1 MKKNFNKSQIER
13 YSRQIVL
20 KDVGIL
26 GQKKIFN
33 SKILIV
39 GAGGLGSPVLLYLAA
54 AGIGTIG
61 IIDDD
66 RVDISNLQR
75 QVLHR
80 TEDVGRLKV
89 ESAKEQLLA
98 LDPNLTII
106 DHKERLNP
114 GNALEL
120 FTGWDIV
127 VDGTDNIPTRYLIDD
142 ACHLLSIPWVYGSI
156 HRFEGQVSF
165 FSTKND
171 RRYRDLFP
179 EAPPASALQNC
190 AEAGVFG
197 ILPGVVGSIQ
207 ATEVIKHIVG
217 MESSLIGR
225 LFLYDAETMT
235 TQSLRFEALETK
247 PEITDLSHA
256 QRLFDD
262 PMYCNP
268 SLQQVQEDEDL
279 GESMMQSITVPELK
293 SRQQG
298 GWDPFIIDVRSD
310 EELEQVRLSTFD
322 LHVVHDIADTA
333 AGDVPEGRDVVVM
346 CRSGMRSQLAIMLL
360 NQSGIDSSRLYNLTG
375 GIMAWGQ
382 IAPEDIVQG

>member
-1 MKKNFNKSQIER
+1 MVDMQR
-13 YSRQIVL
+13 HARHLVL
-20 KDVGIL
+20 PQVGFE
-26 GQKKIFN
+26 GQKKLAEAKVFV
-33 SKILIV
+33 V

-66 RVDISNLQR
+66 HVDISNLQR

-98 LDPNLTII
+98 LDPNLTIVE
-106 DHKERLNP
+106 HEERLNP
-114 GNALEL
+114 ENVIDLL
-120 FTGWDIV
+120 TGWDIV

-165 FSTKND
+165 FSTKEN

-179 EAPPASALQNC
+179 EAPPASTLQNC

-197 ILPGVVGSIQ
+197 VLPGVIGSIQ
-207 ATEVIKHIVG
+207 ATEVIKYIVG

-225 LFLYDAETMT
+225 LLLYDAESMTM
-235 TQSLRFEALETK
+235 QSLRFDALDTA
-247 PEITDLSHA
+247 PDITDLSTV

-262 PMYCNP
+262 PTYCI
-268 SLQQVQEDEDL
+268 SRLQQVEKHEVSA
-279 GESMMQSITVPELK
+279 ETMMQSITVPELK
-293 SRQQG
+293 SKQQG
-298 GWDPFIIDVRSD
+298 GWNPFIIDVRSD
-310 EELEQVRLSTFD
+310 QELEQVRLSIFD
-322 LHVVHDIADTA
+322 LHVIHDVANTA
-333 AGDVPEGRDVVVM
+333 SDEIPQDRDVVVM
-346 CRSGMRSQLAIMLL
+346 CRSGMRSQMAIMLL
-360 NQSGIDSSRLYNLTG
+360 DQSGIDSTRLFNLTG
-375 GIMAWGQ
+375 GIMAWAQ
-382 IAPEDIVQG
+382 IAPEDIVHG

>member
-1 MKKNFNKSQIER
+1 MVDMQR
-13 YSRQIVL
+13 HARHLVL
-20 KDVGIL
+20 PQVGME
-26 GQKKIFN
+26 GQTKLAEAKVFV
-33 SKILIV
+33 V

-66 RVDISNLQR
+66 HVDISNLQR

-98 LDPNLTII
+98 LDPNLTIVE
-106 DHKERLNP
+106 HEERLNP
-114 GNALEL
+114 ENVIDL

-165 FSTKND
+165 FSTKEN

-197 ILPGVVGSIQ
+197 VLPGVIGSIQ
-207 ATEVIKHIVG
+207 ATEVIKYIVG

-225 LFLYDAETMT
+225 LLLYDAESMTM
-235 TQSLRFEALETK
+235 QSLRFDALETT
-247 PEITDLSHA
+247 PEITDLSFA

-262 PMYCNP
+262 PTYCTP
-268 SLQQVQEDEDL
+268 RLQQVEKDEVSA
-279 GESMMQSITVPELK
+279 ETMMQSITVPELK
-293 SRQQG
+293 SKQQG
-298 GWDPFIIDVRSD
+298 GWNPFIIDVRSD
-310 EELEQVRLSTFD
+310 EELEQARLSTFD
-322 LHVVHDIADTA
+322 LHVIHDVATTA
-333 AGDVPEGRDVVVM
+333 SDEIPQDRDVVVM
-346 CRSGMRSQLAIMLL
+346 CRSGMRSQMAIMLL
-360 NQSGIDSSRLYNLTG
+360 HQSGIDSTRLFNLTG
-375 GIMAWGQ
+375 GIMAWAQ
-382 IAPEDIVQG
+382 IAPEDIVHG

>member
-1 MKKNFNKSQIER
+1 MVDMQR
-13 YSRQIVL
+13 HARHLVL
-20 KDVGIL
+20 PQVGME
-26 GQKKIFN
+26 GQTKLAEAKVFV
-33 SKILIV
+33 V

-98 LDPNLTII
+98 LDPNLTIVE
-106 DHKERLNP
+106 HEERLNP
-114 GNALEL
+114 ENVIDL

-165 FSTKND
+165 FSTKEN

-197 ILPGVVGSIQ
+197 VLPGVIGSIQ
-207 ATEVIKHIVG
+207 ATEVIKYIVG

-225 LFLYDAETMT
+225 LLLYDAESMTM
-235 TQSLRFEALETK
+235 QSLRFDALETT
-247 PEITDLSHA
+247 PEITDLSTA
-256 QRLFDD
+256 RRLFND
-262 PMYCNP
+262 PTYCTP
-268 SLQQVQEDEDL
+268 RLQQVEKDEVSA
-279 GESMMQSITVPELK
+279 ETMMQSITVPELK
-293 SRQQG
+293 SKQQG
-298 GWDPFIIDVRSD
+298 GWNPFIIDVRSD
-310 EELEQVRLSTFD
+310 EELEQARLSTFD
-322 LHVVHDIADTA
+322 LHVLHDVATTA
-333 AGDVPEGRDVVVM
+333 SDKIPQDRDVVVM
-346 CRSGMRSQLAIMLL
+346 CRSGMRSQMAIMLL
-360 NQSGIDSSRLYNLTG
+360 HQSGIDSTRLFNLTG
-375 GIMAWGQ
+375 GIMAWPQ
-382 IAPEDIVQG
+382 IAPEDIVHG

>member
-1 MKKNFNKSQIER
+1 MVDMER
-13 YSRQIVL
+13 HARHLVL
-20 KDVGIL
+20 PQVGIV
-26 GQKKIFN
+26 GQEKLSNAKV
-33 SKILIV
+33 LVV

-89 ESAKEQLLA
+89 DSAKEQLLA

-106 DHKERLNP
+106 EHNQRLTP
-114 GNALEL
+114 EKALET

-165 FSTKND
+165 FSSKEN

-190 AEAGVFG
+190 AQAGVFG
-197 ILPGVVGSIQ
+197 VLPGVVGSLQ
-207 ATEVIKHIVG
+207 ATEVIKHIIG
-217 MESSLIGR
+217 MGSSLVGR
-225 LFLYDAETMT
+225 LLIYDAESMTMQT
-235 TQSLRFEALETK
+235 LQFGALDSK
-247 PEITDLSHA
+247 PEINDLSLS
-256 QRLFDD
+256 QELYDD
-262 PMYCNP
+262 PTYC
-268 SLQQVQEDEDL
+268 
-279 GESMMQSITVPELK
+279 
-293 SRQQG
+293 
-298 GWDPFIIDVRSD
+298 
-310 EELEQVRLSTFD
+310 
-322 LHVVHDIADTA
+322 
-333 AGDVPEGRDVVVM
+333 
-346 CRSGMRSQLAIMLL
+346 
-360 NQSGIDSSRLYNLTG
+360 
-375 GIMAWGQ
+375 
-382 IAPEDIVQG
+382 

>member
-1 MKKNFNKSQIER
+1 MVDMQR
-13 YSRQIVL
+13 HARHLVL
-20 KDVGIL
+20 PQVGL
-26 GQKKIFN
+26 EGQKKLAEAKVFV
-33 SKILIV
+33 V

-98 LDPNLTII
+98 LDPNLTIVE
-106 DHKERLNP
+106 HEERLNP
-114 GNALEL
+114 ENVIDL

-165 FSTKND
+165 FSTKEN

-190 AEAGVFG
+190 SEAGVFG
-197 ILPGVVGSIQ
+197 VLPGVIGSIQ
-207 ATEVIKHIVG
+207 ATEVIKYIVG

-225 LFLYDAETMT
+225 LLLYDAESMTM
-235 TQSLRFEALETK
+235 QSLRFDALETT
-247 PEITDLSHA
+247 PEITDLSTA
-256 QRLFDD
+256 RRLFDD
-262 PMYCNP
+262 PTYCTP
-268 SLQQVQEDEDL
+268 RLQQVEKDEVSA
-279 GESMMQSITVPELK
+279 ETMMQSITVPELK
-293 SRQQG
+293 SKQQG
-298 GWDPFIIDVRSD
+298 GWNPFIIDVRSD
-310 EELEQVRLSTFD
+310 EELEQARLSTFD
-322 LHVVHDIADTA
+322 LHVLHDVATTA
-333 AGDVPEGRDVVVM
+333 SDKIPQDRDVVVM
-346 CRSGMRSQLAIMLL
+346 CRSGMRSQMAIMLL
-360 NQSGIDSSRLYNLTG
+360 HQSGIDSTRLFNLTG
-375 GIMAWGQ
+375 GIMAWAQ
-382 IAPEDIVQG
+382 IAPEDIVHG

>member
-1 MKKNFNKSQIER
+1 MVDMQR
-13 YSRQIVL
+13 HARHLVL
-20 KDVGIL
+20 PQVGL
-26 GQKKIFN
+26 EGQTKLAEAKVFV
-33 SKILIV
+33 V

-98 LDPNLTII
+98 LDPNLTIVE
-106 DHKERLNP
+106 HEERLNP
-114 GNALEL
+114 ENVIDL

-156 HRFEGQVSF
+156 HRFEGQVSL
-165 FSTKND
+165 FSTKEN

-197 ILPGVVGSIQ
+197 VLPGVIGSIQ
-207 ATEVIKHIVG
+207 ATEVIKYIVG

-225 LFLYDAETMT
+225 LLLYDAESMTM
-235 TQSLRFEALETK
+235 QSLRFDALETT
-247 PEITDLSHA
+247 PDITDLSFA

-262 PMYCNP
+262 PTYCTP
-268 SLQQVQEDEDL
+268 RLQQVEKDEVSA
-279 GESMMQSITVPELK
+279 ETMMQSITVPELK
-293 SRQQG
+293 SKQQG
-298 GWDPFIIDVRSD
+298 GWNPFIIDVRSD
-310 EELEQVRLSTFD
+310 EELEQARLSAFD
-322 LHVVHDIADTA
+322 LHVIHDVVTTA
-333 AGDVPEGRDVVVM
+333 SDEIPQDRDVVVM
-346 CRSGMRSQLAIMLL
+346 CRSGMRSQMAIMLL
-360 NQSGIDSSRLYNLTG
+360 HQSGIDSTRLFNLTG
-375 GIMAWGQ
+375 GIMAWAQ
-382 IAPEDIVQG
+382 IAPEDIVHG

>member
-1 MKKNFNKSQIER
+1 MVDMQR
-13 YSRQIVL
+13 HARHLVL
-20 KDVGIL
+20 PQVGL
-26 GQKKIFN
+26 EGQKKLAEAKVFV
-33 SKILIV
+33 V

-98 LDPNLTII
+98 LDPNLTIVE
-106 DHKERLNP
+106 HEERLNP
-114 GNALEL
+114 ENVIDLL
-120 FTGWDIV
+120 TGWDIV

-165 FSTKND
+165 FSTKEN

-197 ILPGVVGSIQ
+197 VLPGVIGSIQ
-207 ATEVIKHIVG
+207 ATEVIKYIVG

-225 LFLYDAETMT
+225 LLLYDAESMTM
-235 TQSLRFEALETK
+235 QSLRFDALDTA
-247 PEITDLSHA
+247 PDITDLSTV

-262 PMYCNP
+262 PTYCIP
-268 SLQQVQEDEDL
+268 RLQQVEKHEVSA
-279 GESMMQSITVPELK
+279 ETMMQSITVPELK
-293 SRQQG
+293 SKQQG
-298 GWDPFIIDVRSD
+298 GWNPFIIDVRSD
-310 EELEQVRLSTFD
+310 QELEQVRLSIFD
-322 LHVVHDIADTA
+322 LHVIHDVANTA
-333 AGDVPEGRDVVVM
+333 SDEIPQDRDVVVM
-346 CRSGMRSQLAIMLL
+346 CRSGMRSQMAIMLL
-360 NQSGIDSSRLYNLTG
+360 DQSGIDSTRLFNLTG
-375 GIMAWGQ
+375 GIMAWAQ
-382 IAPEDIVQG
+382 IAPEDIVHG

>member
-1 MKKNFNKSQIER
+1 MVDMER
-13 YSRQIVL
+13 HARHLVL
-20 KDVGIL
+20 PQVGIE
-26 GQKKIFN
+26 GQEKLANAKV
-33 SKILIV
+33 LVV

-89 ESAKEQLLA
+89 DSAKEQLLA

-106 DHKERLNP
+106 EHNQRLTP
-114 GNALEL
+114 ENALET

-165 FSTKND
+165 FSSKEN

-190 AEAGVFG
+190 AQAGVFG
-197 ILPGVVGSIQ
+197 VLPGVVGSLQ

-217 MESSLIGR
+217 MGSSLIGR
-225 LFLYDAETMT
+225 LLIYDAESMTMQT
-235 TQSLRFEALETK
+235 LQFGALDSK
-247 PEITDLSHA
+247 PEINDLSLS
-256 QRLFDD
+256 QELYDD
-262 PMYCNP
+262 PTYCTP
-268 SLQQVQEDEDL
+268 SPQQVQEDQAV
-279 GESMMQSITVPELK
+279 GKPMMQSMTVAELK
-293 SRQQG
+293 SKQQE
-298 GWDPFIIDVRSD
+298 GWNPFIIDVRSD
-310 EELEQVRLSTFD
+310 DELEQVRLNEFD
-322 LHVVHDIADTA
+322 LHVIHDVADSA
-333 AGDVPEGRDVVVM
+333 ANEVPQDRDVVVM

-360 NQSGIDSSRLYNLTG
+360 NQSGIESTRLYNLTG

-382 IAPEDIVQG
+382 IAPEDIVRG

>member
-1 MKKNFNKSQIER
+1 MVDMQR
-13 YSRQIVL
+13 HARHLVL
-20 KDVGIL
+20 PQVGME
-26 GQKKIFN
+26 GQTKLAEAKVFV
-33 SKILIV
+33 V

-98 LDPNLTII
+98 LDPNLTIVE
-106 DHKERLNP
+106 HEERLNP
-114 GNALEL
+114 ENVIDL
-120 FTGWDIV
+120 FTGWDII

-165 FSTKND
+165 FSTKEN

-197 ILPGVVGSIQ
+197 VLPGVIGSIQ
-207 ATEVIKHIVG
+207 ATEVIKYIVG
-217 MESSLIGR
+217 MESSLLGR
-225 LFLYDAETMT
+225 LLLYDAESMTM
-235 TQSLRFEALETK
+235 QSLGFDALETT
-247 PEITDLSHA
+247 PEITDLSFA

-262 PMYCNP
+262 PTYCTP
-268 SLQQVQEDEDL
+268 RLQQVEKDEVSA
-279 GESMMQSITVPELK
+279 ETMMQSITVPELK
-293 SRQQG
+293 SKQQG
-298 GWDPFIIDVRSD
+298 GWNPFIIDVRSD
-310 EELEQVRLSTFD
+310 EELEQARLSTFD
-322 LHVVHDIADTA
+322 LHVIHDVATTA
-333 AGDVPEGRDVVVM
+333 SDEIPQDRDVVVM
-346 CRSGMRSQLAIMLL
+346 CRSGMRSQMAIMLL
-360 NQSGIDSSRLYNLTG
+360 HQSGIDSTRLFNLTG
-375 GIMAWGQ
+375 GIMAWAQ
-382 IAPEDIVQG
+382 IAPEDIVHG

>member
-1 MKKNFNKSQIER
+1 MVDMQR
-13 YSRQIVL
+13 HARHLVL
-20 KDVGIL
+20 PQVGL
-26 GQKKIFN
+26 EGQKKLAEAKVFV
-33 SKILIV
+33 V

-98 LDPNLTII
+98 LDPNLTIVE
-106 DHKERLNP
+106 HEERLNP
-114 GNALEL
+114 ENVIDL

-165 FSTKND
+165 FSTKEN

-197 ILPGVVGSIQ
+197 VLPGVIGSIQ
-207 ATEVIKHIVG
+207 ATEVIKYIVG

-225 LFLYDAETMT
+225 LLLYDAESMTM
-235 TQSLRFEALETK
+235 QSLRFDALDTA
-247 PEITDLSHA
+247 PDITDLSTV

-262 PMYCNP
+262 PTYCIP
-268 SLQQVQEDEDL
+268 RLQQVEKHEVSA
-279 GESMMQSITVPELK
+279 ETMMQSITVPELK
-293 SRQQG
+293 SKQQG
-298 GWDPFIIDVRSD
+298 GWNPFIIDVRSD
-310 EELEQVRLSTFD
+310 QELEQVRLSIFD
-322 LHVVHDIADTA
+322 LHVIHDVANTA
-333 AGDVPEGRDVVVM
+333 SDDIPQDRDVVVM
-346 CRSGMRSQLAIMLL
+346 CRSGMRSQMAIMLL
-360 NQSGIDSSRLYNLTG
+360 HQSGIDSTRLFNLTG
-375 GIMAWGQ
+375 GIMAWAQ
-382 IAPEDIVQG
+382 IAPEDIVHG